1 MNQVQLTGEIADT
14 PEPRTTQTGK
24 TVLNLR
30 IKNTE
35 RWATGES
42 TSYWTVVL
50 WEDDAKR
57 VVAAGATVGSFVF
70 VAGRLASRSYEA
82 KDGSQKWVT
91 EIRAKECEVI
101 GHPAPAPLVAAATVS
116 APQGSTYDSG
126 DELPW

>member
-1 MNQVQLTGEIADT
+1 MTGEIADP

-35 RWATGES
+35 RWASGDSS

-50 WEDDAKR
+50 WEDDARR
-57 VVAAGATVGSFVF
+57 VVAAGAALGSFVF

-101 GHPAPAPLVAAATVS
+101 GNPAETPAPAPVQAAPDT
-116 APQGSTYDSG
+116 GG
-126 DELPW
+126 ELPW